1 MGLRAIAELERVPV
15 TLFVCPS
22 HVTEK
27 SELRKRTSSPAHG
40 RSSLS
45 TVDVVA

>member
-1 MGLRAIAELERVPV
+1 MRLVIYSSV

-27 SELRKRTSSPAHG
+27 SELRERTSSQPMDGALALRG
-40 RSSLS
+40 
-45 TVDVVA
+45 